1 MGGAMDILVLAV
13 RILAVLLLLYG
24 LGLWAWMTWNPR
36 AAERRLRRYRGQRNV
51 RLISELGTPKP
62 LEDEEAHT
70 PLEAKKAA

>member
-24 LGLWAWMTWNPR
+24 LGLWAWMTCNPR
-36 AAERRLRRYRGQRNV
+36 AAERRLRRYRGERNV

-62 LEDEEAHT
+62 LEDHDAEARVET
-70 PLEAKKAA
+70 KKAA